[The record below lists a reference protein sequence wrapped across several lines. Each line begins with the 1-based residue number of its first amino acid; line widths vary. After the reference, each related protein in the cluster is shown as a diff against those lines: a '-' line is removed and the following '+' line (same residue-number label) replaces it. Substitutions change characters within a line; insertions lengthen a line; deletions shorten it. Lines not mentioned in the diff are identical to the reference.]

1 VFDGK
6 EWMAMSHVVG
16 TPTTR
21 IDALEKTLG
30 SGKFAADIQLP
41 GLLHGK
47 LRLSDHAHARVLSLD
62 TGAAERLPGVRA
74 VLTAWNTPE
83 YRFGSEFQD
92 QTLFAREKVLHLGS
106 VLAVVAAVDTDTAEE
121 AARLIRV
128 VYDPLPAVTDVL
140 EAIAPGAPILHE
152 RLATYPGVNP
162 AHIQGNI
169 CVQSRVVWGDVEEG
183 FRRADHVFEQT
194 FTTSTVHQSYLEPM
208 ASVAVYEPG
217 GKLTLWTSTQGTY
230 VVRARLSAL
239 LGIPLHQ
246 VRVIV
251 PHVGGGFG
259 GKLQTVLEP
268 YCSLLAQRTG
278 RPVKMVL
285 SREEEFFLGKP
296 RSASVIRLKTGV
308 TRDGLLSARQAQM
321 YFDTGF
327 ACHPR
332 STEIAP
338 AIIRGPYHI
347 PHVHFEA
354 SCVYTNKMGCGS
366 FRGPG
371 GIQAHFAGESQIDII
386 CRELGLD
393 PVEFRRRNGVREGD
407 TSGAG
412 VRLRHVG
419 MRQALDRAAAA
430 VGWGEAPPRPPGK
443 RLGRGL
449 ACGEWRLGGGRGSGA
464 WVKLNEDGT
473 VHLIAGMSEIGSG
486 SSTAMVQIA
495 AEVLGVGA
503 EAVALV
509 SGDTETTPFD
519 TLTAA
524 SRVTVSVG
532 NAVTRA
538 ATDARDQLLQL
549 AAERLEANVADL
561 QCRDGRI
568 MVKGSPERGY
578 SLGDLARYAQTL
590 GPGPILGRGAFT
602 SRPPQSLHTFGTQI
616 VEVEVDEDTGQVV
629 LTRIVAAHDVGRA
642 INPQGVEGQ
651 IQGGVTQ
658 AIGHTLME
666 EVKYSADGAP
676 QNTGFLDYKIP
687 SILDL
692 PLIEPVIVEEA
703 DEEGPFGAR
712 GVGEPPILALA
723 PAIANAIFDAVG
735 VRITSLPITAEKVL
749 QALRQ
754 QQPKGARTGPKP

>member
-1 VFDGK
+1 MGL
-6 EWMAMSHVVG
+6 VVG
-16 TPTTR
+16 TRTPR
-21 IDALEKTLG
+21 IDALENVLG

-47 LRLSDHAHARVLSLD
+47 LRLSDQAHARVRSID
-62 TGAAERLPGVRA
+62 TSEAKRLPGVKA
-74 VLTAWNTPE
+74 VLSAWNTPD
-83 YRFGSEFQD
+83 YRFGSEFPD
-92 QTLFAREKVLHLGS
+92 QTLFAREKVLHRGS
-106 VLAVVAAVDTDTAEE
+106 ILAAVAAVDEETAEE
-121 AARLIRV
+121 AVRRIRV
-128 VYDPLPAVTDVL
+128 VYEPLPAVMHVL
-140 EAIAPGAPILHE
+140 EAIRPDAPILHE
-152 RLATYPGVNP
+152 QLATYPGVNP
-162 AHIQGNI
+162 AHIHGNI
-169 CVQSRVVWGDVEEG
+169 CAQSMVAWGDVAEG
-183 FRRADHVFEQT
+183 FRQADHVFEHT
-194 FTTSTVHQSYLEPM
+194 FTTSTVHQGYLEPM
-208 ASVAVYEPG
+208 ASVAQFDAG

-230 VVRARLSAL
+230 VVRSRLASL
-239 LGIPLHQ
+239 LGIPLHK

-268 YCSLLAQRTG
+268 YCALLAQRTG
-278 RPVKMVL
+278 HAVKIVL

-296 RSASVIRLKTGV
+296 RSAGVIRLKTGV
-308 TRDGLLSARQAQM
+308 TRDGVLMARQAQM

-338 AIIRGPYHI
+338 TVIRGPYDI
-347 PHVHFEA
+347 PHVRFEA
-354 SCVYTNKMGCGS
+354 YCVYTNKMGCGS

-371 GIQAHFAGESQIDII
+371 GIQAHFAGESQIDMI
-386 CRELGLD
+386 CRDLGLD
-393 PVEFRRRNGVREGD
+393 PVEFRRRNGVRDGS

-419 MRQALDRAAAA
+419 MRQALDRAAEAA
-430 VGWGEAPPRPPGK
+430 GWRTPPTRQLGK
-443 RLGRGL
+443 RVGRGL

-503 EAVALV
+503 DAVALV

-532 NAVTRA
+532 NAVKRA
-538 ATDARDQLLQL
+538 ATDARDQLFQL

-561 QCRDGRI
+561 ECRDARI
-568 MVKGSPERGY
+568 FVKGSPARGFT
-578 SLGDLARYAQTL
+578 LGELARYAQTL
-590 GPGPILGRGAFT
+590 GPGPVLGRGSFA

-616 VEVEVDEDTGQVV
+616 VEVEVDEETGQVV
-629 LTRIVAAHDVGRA
+629 FTRIVAAHDVGCA

-666 EVKYSADGAP
+666 EVKYSPDGDP
-676 QNTGFLDYKIP
+676 QNAGFLDYKIP

-692 PLIEPVIVEEA
+692 PLVEPVIVEKA

-712 GVGEPPILALA
+712 GVGEPPILAMA
-723 PAIANAIFDAVG
+723 PAIANAIEDAVG

-749 QALRQ
+749 QALQ
-754 QQPKGARTGPKP
+754 EKHKTGDTHG

>member
-1 VFDGK
+1 MGL
-6 EWMAMSHVVG
+6 VVG
-16 TPTTR
+16 TPVSR
-21 IDALEKTLG
+21 IDALEKVVG
-30 SGKFAADIQLP
+30 SGRFTADIQLP

-47 LRLSDHAHARVLSLD
+47 LRLSDHAHARVLAVD
-62 TGAAERLPGVRA
+62 TVEAERLPGVKA

-92 QTLFAREKVLHLGS
+92 QTLFARDKVLHRGS
-106 VLAVVAAVDTDTAEE
+106 VLAAVAATDPETAEE
-121 AARLIRV
+121 AVRRIRV
-128 VYDPLPAVTDVL
+128 DYEPLPAVMDVL
-140 EAIAPGAPILHE
+140 EAIKPDAPILHE
-152 RLATYPGVNP
+152 RLASYPGVNP

-169 CVQSRVVWGDVEEG
+169 CARSSVVWGDVEEG
-183 FRRADHVFEQT
+183 FRQADHVFEHT
-194 FTTSTVHQSYLEPM
+194 FTTSTVHQGYLEPM
-208 ASVAVYEPG
+208 ASVAQFDAG

-230 VVRARLSAL
+230 VVRSRVATL
-239 LGIPLHQ
+239 LDLPLHK

-268 YCSLLAQRTG
+268 FCALLAQHTG
-278 RPVKMVL
+278 RPVKIVL
-285 SREEEFFLGKP
+285 TREEEFFLGKP
-296 RSASVIRLKTGV
+296 RSAGVIHLKTGV
-308 TRDGLLSARQAQM
+308 RRDGALVARQARM

-338 AIIRGPYHI
+338 TVIRGPYNI
-347 PHVHFEA
+347 PHVRFEA
-354 SCVYTNKMGCGS
+354 LCVYTNKMGCGS

-386 CRELGLD
+386 CRELGFD
-393 PVEFRRRNGVREGD
+393 PVEFRRRNGVREGS
-407 TSGAG
+407 TSGMG

-419 MRQALDRAAAA
+419 MLTALDRAAEAA
-430 VGWGEAPPRPPGK
+430 AWGTPTPAASQPGK
-443 RLGRGL
+443 RVGRGI

-495 AEVLGVGA
+495 AEVLGVKA
-503 EAVALV
+503 DAVALIA
-509 SGDTETTPFD
+509 GDTETTPFD

-524 SRVTVSVG
+524 SRVTVSLG
-532 NAVTRA
+532 NAVQRA
-538 ATDARDQLLQL
+538 AADARDQLLRL
-549 AAERLEANVADL
+549 AAERLEANPADL
-561 QCRDGRI
+561 ECRDGRI
-568 MVKGSPERGY
+568 VVKGSPERGF
-578 SLGDLARYAQTL
+578 SLGELARYAQTL
-590 GPGPILGRGAFT
+590 GPGPILGRGSFS
-602 SRPPQSLHTFGTQI
+602 SRLPQSLHTYGTQI
-616 VEVEVDEDTGQVV
+616 VEVEVDEETGQVA
-629 LTRIVAAHDVGRA
+629 LRRIVAAHDVGCA
-642 INPQGVEGQ
+642 VNPQGVEGQ

-666 EVKYSADGAP
+666 EVKYTPNGDP
-676 QNTGFLDYKIP
+676 QNAGFLDYKIP

-712 GVGEPPILALA
+712 GVGEPPILAMA
-723 PAIANAIFDAVG
+723 PAIANAIADAVG

-749 QALRQ
+749 QALRR
-754 QQPKGARTGPKP
+754 GHG

>member
-1 VFDGK
+1 MGL
-6 EWMAMSHVVG
+6 VVG
-16 TPTTR
+16 TSVSR
-21 IDALEKTLG
+21 IDALEKVIG
-30 SGKFAADIQLP
+30 SGQFTADIQLP
-41 GLLHGK
+41 GLLHGM
-47 LRLSDHAHARVLSLD
+47 LRLSDHAHARVIAVD
-62 TGAAERLPGVRA
+62 TTEAERLPGVRA

-92 QTLFAREKVLHLGS
+92 QTLFARDKVLHRGS
-106 VLAVVAAVDTDTAEE
+106 VLAAVAATDPETAEE
-121 AARLIRV
+121 AVRRIRV
-128 VYDPLPAVTDVL
+128 TYEPLPAVMDVL
-140 EAIAPGAPILHE
+140 EAIKPEAPILHE
-152 RLATYPGVNP
+152 HLASYSGVNP
-162 AHIQGNI
+162 AHVHGNI
-169 CVQSRVVWGDVEEG
+169 CAQSAVVWGDVEEG
-183 FRRADHVFEQT
+183 FRQADHVFEHT
-194 FTTSTVHQSYLEPM
+194 FTTSTVHQGYLEPM
-208 ASVAVYEPG
+208 ASVAQFEPG

-230 VVRARLSAL
+230 VVRSRVAGL
-239 LGIPLHQ
+239 LGIPLHK

-268 YCSLLAQRTG
+268 FCALLARHTG
-278 RPVKMVL
+278 RPVKIIL

-296 RSASVIRLKTGV
+296 RSAGVISLKTGV
-308 TRDGLLSARQAQM
+308 TRDGILVARQARM

-338 AIIRGPYHI
+338 TVIRGPYNI
-347 PHVHFEA
+347 PHVRFEA
-354 SCVYTNKMGCGS
+354 FCVYTNKMGCGS

-371 GIQAHFAGESQIDII
+371 GIQAHFAGESQIDLI
-386 CRELGLD
+386 CRELGFD
-393 PVEFRRRNGVREGD
+393 PVEFRRRNGVREGS

-419 MRQALDRAAAA
+419 MLRALDRAAAEA
-430 VGWGEAPPRPPGK
+430 GWGTPKPAPSQPGK
-443 RLGRGL
+443 RVGRGV

-495 AEVLGVGA
+495 AEILGVKA
-503 EAVALV
+503 EAVGLV
-509 SGDTETTPFD
+509 AGDTETTPYD

-532 NAVTRA
+532 NAVQRA
-538 ATDARDQLLQL
+538 AMDARDQLLQM
-549 AAERLEANVADL
+549 AAERLEANLADL
-561 QCRDGRI
+561 ECRDGRI
-568 MVKGSPERGY
+568 VVKGSPERGF
-578 SLGDLARYAQTL
+578 SLGELARYAQTL
-590 GPGPILGRGAFT
+590 GPGPILGRGAFS
-602 SRPPQSLHTFGTQI
+602 SRLPQSLHTYGTQI
-616 VEVEVDEDTGQVV
+616 VEVEVDEETGQVA
-629 LTRIVAAHDVGRA
+629 LRRIVAAHDVGCA

-666 EVKYSADGAP
+666 EVKYAP
-676 QNTGFLDYKIP
+676 NGDPRNPGFLDYKIP

-712 GVGEPPILALA
+712 GIGEPPILAMA
-723 PAIANAIFDAVG
+723 PAIANAIVDAVG

-749 QALRQ
+749 QALQEQKHRRS
-754 QQPKGARTGPKP
+754 GMG

>member
-1 VFDGK
+1 MGP
-6 EWMAMSHVVG
+6 VVG
-16 TPTTR
+16 TPTAR
-21 IDALEKTLG
+21 IDALEKVLG
-30 SGKFAADIQLP
+30 HGKFAADVQLP

-47 LRLSDHAHARVLSLD
+47 LRLSDHAHARVLSVD
-62 TGAAERLPGVRA
+62 TYEAERLPGVRA

-92 QTLFAREKVLHLGS
+92 QTLFAREKVLHRGS
-106 VLAVVAAVDTDTAEE
+106 VLAAIAAVDPETAEE
-121 AARLIRV
+121 AARRIRV
-128 VYDPLPAVTDVL
+128 VYDPLPAVTNVL
-140 EAIAPGAPILHE
+140 EAIKPGAPVLHE

-162 AHIQGNI
+162 AHVHGNI
-169 CVQSRVVWGDVEEG
+169 CTRSTVAWGDVEDG
-183 FRRADHVFEQT
+183 FRQAAHTFEHT
-194 FTTSTVHQSYLEPM
+194 FTTSTVHQGYLEPM
-208 ASVAVYEPG
+208 ASVAQHEPG

-230 VVRARLSAL
+230 VVRSRLAAL
-239 LGIPLHQ
+239 LGLPLHK

-268 YCSLLAQRTG
+268 YCALLAQRTG
-278 RPVKMVL
+278 RPVKIVL
-285 SREEEFFLGKP
+285 SRQEEFFLGKP
-296 RSASVIRLKTGV
+296 RSAGVIRLKTGV
-308 TRDGLLSARQAQM
+308 TRDGLLVARQAWM

-338 AIIRGPYHI
+338 TIIRGPYNI
-347 PHVHFEA
+347 PHVRFEA
-354 SCVYTNKMGCGS
+354 ACVYTNKMGCGS

-386 CRELGLD
+386 CRELGMD
-393 PVEFRRRNGVREGD
+393 PVDFRRRNGVGEGG

-419 MRQALDRAAAA
+419 MRQALDRAAEVA
-430 VGWGEAPPRPPGK
+430 GWGKPPPRQPGK
-443 RLGRGL
+443 RVGRGL

-486 SSTAMVQIA
+486 SGTAMVQIA

-503 EAVALV
+503 ESVTLI

-532 NAVTRA
+532 NAVKRA

-561 QCRDGRI
+561 ECRAGRI
-568 MVKGSPERGY
+568 AVKGSPERGFG
-578 SLGDLARYAQTL
+578 LGELARYAQTL
-590 GPGPILGRGAFT
+590 GPGPVLGRGAFS
-602 SRPPQSLHTFGTQI
+602 SRPPQSLHTFGTQY
-616 VEVEVDEDTGQVV
+616 VEVEVDEETGRVV
-629 LTRIVAAHDVGRA
+629 LTRIVAAHDVGCA

-651 IQGGVTQ
+651 IQGGVAQ
-658 AIGHTLME
+658 AVGHTLME
-666 EVKYSADGAP
+666 EVKYAANGDP
-676 QNTGFLDYKIP
+676 QNAGFLDYKIP

-703 DEEGPFGAR
+703 DDEGPFGAR
-712 GVGEPPILALA
+712 GVGEPPILAMA
-723 PAIANAIFDAVG
+723 PAIANAIYDAVG

-749 QALRQ
+749 QAMREQ
-754 QQPKGARTGPKP
+754 EAGAEDRG

>member
-1 VFDGK
+1 MGL
-6 EWMAMSHVVG
+6 VVG
-16 TPTTR
+16 TPAVR
-21 IDALEKTLG
+21 IDALEKVLG
-30 SGKFAADIQLP
+30 NGKFAADMRLP

-47 LRLSDHAHARVLSLD
+47 LRLSDHAHARVLSVE
-62 TGAAERLPGVRA
+62 TEEAERLPGVRA

-92 QTLFAREKVLHLGS
+92 QTLFSREKVLHRGS
-106 VLAVVAAVDTDTAEE
+106 VLAVVAAVDPETAEE
-121 AARLIRV
+121 AAGRIRV
-128 VYDPLPAVTDVL
+128 AYDPLPAVTDVL
-140 EAIAPGAPILHE
+140 DAIKPDAPIVHE
-152 RLATYPGVNP
+152 QLATYAGVNP
-162 AHIQGNI
+162 SHVHGNI
-169 CVQSRVVWGDVEEG
+169 CSRSRVAWGDVEEG
-183 FRRADHVFEQT
+183 FRLADHVFEHT

-230 VVRARLSAL
+230 VVRSRLAAL
-239 LGIPLHQ
+239 LDIPLHK
-246 VRVIV
+246 VRVVV

-268 YCSLLAQRTG
+268 YCALLAQRTG
-278 RPVKMVL
+278 RPVRMVL

-296 RSASVIRLKTGV
+296 RSAGVIHLKTGV
-308 TRDGLLSARQAQM
+308 TRDGMLVARQAQM

-338 AIIRGPYHI
+338 AVIRGPYNI
-347 PHVHFEA
+347 PHVRFEA
-354 SCVYTNKMGCGS
+354 ACVYTNKMGCGS

-386 CRELGLD
+386 CRELGMD
-393 PVEFRRRNGVREGD
+393 PVEFRRRNGVQEGG

-412 VRLRHVG
+412 VRLRRVG
-419 MRQALDRAAAA
+419 MRQALDRAAEVA
-430 VGWGEAPPRPPGK
+430 GWGESRPRQPGT
-443 RLGRGL
+443 LTGRGI

-503 EAVALV
+503 DAVALI

-532 NAVTRA
+532 NAVKRA
-538 ATDARDQLLQL
+538 ATDARDQLLRL

-561 QCRDGRI
+561 ECGGGRI
-568 MVKGSPERGY
+568 TVKGSPERGY
-578 SLGDLARYAQTL
+578 ALGELARYAQTL
-590 GPGPILGRGAFT
+590 GPGPILGRGSFA
-602 SRPPQSLHTFGTQI
+602 SRPPQSLHTFGTQV
-616 VEVEVDEDTGQVV
+616 VEVEVDRETGQVV
-629 LTRIVAAHDVGRA
+629 LTRIVAAHDVGCA

-666 EVKYSADGAP
+666 EVKYSADGDP
-676 QNTGFLDYKIP
+676 QNAGFLDYKIP

-712 GVGEPPILALA
+712 GIGEPPILALA

-735 VRITSLPITAEKVL
+735 VRITSLPITAEKVR
-749 QALRQ
+749 QALREQ
-754 QQPKGARTGPKP
+754 GAAAKAT